1 MLSRLAI
8 PVSVVSLLS
17 VLIASRAG
25 AQITIE
31 NPQPDSVQ
39 SGIGLISG
47 WACDAERI
55 EFHISDGTRLQAAYG
70 TYREDTREVCGDTD
84 NGFSLLVNWN
94 NFGQG
99 LRVLQIFVDGEQPLN
114 DKGHAIHLVL
124 FGINTL
130 GEEFLRGV
138 SGSHT
143 IPDFPTPGASRTL
156 RWQQAQQNFVI
167 TADSASRPSDGGMS
181 GEAPHIL
188 ENPSPGTFQSGVGV
202 ISGWTCDAETIEISF
217 DGGPRIQ
224 AGTGTIREDTQGVC
238 GDTNNGFGLLYNWN
252 HLGDGPHTV
261 TAYADGVEFA
271 RVNVTVTTLGEEFR
285 RGIRREVTMP
295 DFPDFGTDVVLRW
308 QEAQQNFAIVDA
320 RPSQALYEASPDRLA
335 LSHPDYCRDEGPCG
349 IGQGDCDTHDECA
362 RSLLCARGV
371 GEVYGLP
378 GADICERP
386 SVFFTWFTNE
396 FHKDRGWDASDTR
409 PWGIWGHAAA
419 PFAYAYTFDE
429 DGLVDE
435 DGLAERLA
443 IEACES
449 EAQNLEVAPT
459 RRINCRLSQS
469 GGGDEYAV
477 GMCLTQGQ
485 RLGVDVVTR
494 SRSLP
499 ASPTTSEYY
508 LQDPRDQIRQTC
520 EELAAG
526 EERHQVTL
534 LTPELQP
541 TCSLQLS
548 EGVEASIAAN
558 EPIEAVCSASGAYTG
573 RIPADWPRQ

>member
-1 MLSRLAI
+1 MLSRLVI

-17 VLIASRAG
+17 VIIASRVG

-55 EFHISDGTRLQAAYG
+55 EFSVSSGPRLQAAYG

-99 LRVLQIFVDGEQPLN
+99 SRLLQIYVDGERPLN
-114 DKGHAIHLVL
+114 DKGHSTHHVL

-167 TADSASRPSDGGMS
+167 TADSSNRPSDGGMS
-181 GEAPHIL
+181 GEVPHIL

-202 ISGWTCDAETIEISF
+202 ISGWACDAETIEISF
-217 DGGPRIQ
+217 DGGPRIP

-285 RGIRREVTMP
+285 RGIRREVTVP

-308 QEAQQNFAIVDA
+308 QEARQNFAIVDA
-320 RPSQALYEASPDRLA
+320 GPSPALYEASLDRLA

-362 RSLLCARGV
+362 RSLVCARGV
-371 GEVYGLP
+371 GEIYGLP

-386 SVFFTWFTNE
+386 SVFTWFIYA
-396 FHKDRGWDASDTR
+396 FYKDRGWDESNTR

-419 PFAYAYTFDE
+419 PFAYQYIFGDRFSR
-429 DGLVDE
+429 D
-435 DGLAERLA
+435 LAKEV
-443 IEACES
+443 CES
-449 EAQNLEVAPT
+449 EVQNLEVAPT
-459 RRINCRLSQS
+459 RRINCQFSQS
-469 GGGDEYAV
+469 GSSDEYAV
-477 GMCLTQGQ
+477 GMCLTQGR
-485 RLGVDVVTR
+485 RLGVDVLTR
-494 SRSLP
+494 SRNFSP
-499 ASPTTSEYY
+499 SPTTSEYY

-526 EERHQVTL
+526 DDRHQVTF
-534 LTPELQP
+534 LTSELQP

-548 EGVEASIAAN
+548 EGVDASIAAN
-558 EPIEAVCSASGAYTG
+558 EPIEAVCTASGAYTG
-573 RIPADWPRQ
+573 RIPADWSRQ

>member
-8 PVSVVSLLS
+8 PVAVVSLLS
-17 VLIASRAG
+17 VIMAARVG

-39 SGIGLISG
+39 SGIGIISG

-55 EFHISDGTRLQAAYG
+55 EFIVSGGTRLQAAYG
-70 TYREDTREVCGDTD
+70 TPREDTLDECGDTD

-94 NFGQG
+94 NFGHG
-99 LRVLQIFVDGEQPLN
+99 SRLLVPYVDGERILN
-114 DKGHAIHLVL
+114 DKGHSTHHVS
-124 FGINTL
+124 FSVNTL

-143 IPDFPTPGASRTL
+143 IPDFPTPGASHTL

-188 ENPSPGTFQSGVGV
+188 ENPSPGTFQSGVDV
-202 ISGWTCDAETIEISF
+202 ISGWACDAETIEISF

-224 AGTGTIREDTQGVC
+224 AGTGTIREDTQEVC
-238 GDTNNGFGLLYNWN
+238 GDTDNGFGLLYNWN

-285 RGIRREVTMP
+285 RGIRREVTVP
-295 DFPDFGTDVVLRW
+295 DFPDVGTDVVLEW
-308 QEAQQNFAIVDA
+308 QEARQNFAIVDA
-320 RPSQALYEASPDRLA
+320 RPALALYEVSPDRLA
-335 LSHPDYCRDEGPCG
+335 LGHPDYCRDEEPCG

-362 RSLLCARGV
+362 RSLVCARGV
-371 GEVYGLP
+371 GEQYGIP

-386 SVFFTWFTNE
+386 SVFAWFTNA
-396 FHKDRGWDASDTR
+396 FYKDRGWDASDTR
-409 PWGIWGHAAA
+409 HWGIWGHAAA
-419 PFAYAYTFDE
+419 PFAYEYTFGDRFS
-429 DGLVDE
+429 
-435 DGLAERLA
+435 ARLA
-443 IEACES
+443 KKICES
-449 EAQNLEVAPT
+449 ESQNLEVEPT
-459 RRINCRLSQS
+459 RGINCQSAQS

-477 GMCLTQGQ
+477 GMCLTQGR
-485 RLGVDVVTR
+485 RLGVDVLIR
-494 SRSLP
+494 SRNF
-499 ASPTTSEYY
+499 SPSPHTSEYY

-526 EERHQVTL
+526 DDRHQVTF

-548 EGVEASIAAN
+548 EGVETSIAAN
-558 EPIEAVCSASGAYTG
+558 EPIEAVCTTSGAYTG

>member
-8 PVSVVSLLS
+8 PVSIVSLLS
-17 VLIASRAG
+17 VIIASRVG

-39 SGIGLISG
+39 SGIGIISG

-70 TYREDTREVCGDTD
+70 TPREDTREVCGDTD

-99 LRVLQIFVDGEQPLN
+99 LRLLLPYVDGERILN
-114 DKGHAIHLVL
+114 DKGHSTHHVL
-124 FGINTL
+124 FSINTL

-143 IPDFPTPGASRTL
+143 IPDFPTSGASRTL

-181 GEAPHIL
+181 GEVPHIL
-188 ENPSPGTFQSGVGV
+188 ENPQPGTFQSGVGV
-202 ISGWTCDAETIEISF
+202 ISGWACDAETIEISF
-217 DGGPRIQ
+217 DGGPRIP
-224 AGTGTIREDTQGVC
+224 AGPGTLRGDTQGVC
-238 GDTNNGFGLLYNWN
+238 GDTDNGFGLLYNWN
-252 HLGDGPHTV
+252 DLGDGPHMV
-261 TAYADGVEFA
+261 TAYADGEEFA
-271 RVNVTVTTLGEEFR
+271 RVTVTVTTLGEEFR
-285 RGIRREVTMP
+285 RGIRREVTVP
-295 DFPDFGTDVVLRW
+295 DFPDVGTDVVLQW
-308 QEAQQNFAIVDA
+308 QEARQNFAIIDA
-320 RPSQALYEASPDRLA
+320 GPSPALYETSPDRLS

-362 RSLLCARGV
+362 RSLVCARGV
-371 GEVYGLP
+371 GEIYGLP

-386 SVFFTWFTNE
+386 SVFTWFHNE

-419 PFAYAYTFDE
+419 PFAYQYTFGDRFA
-429 DGLVDE
+429 D
-435 DGLAERLA
+435 RLA

-449 EAQNLEVAPT
+449 EAQNLEVEPT
-459 RRINCRLSQS
+459 RGINCRLSQS

-485 RLGVDVVTR
+485 RLGVDVLVR
-494 SRSLP
+494 SRNFSP
-499 ASPTTSEYY
+499 SPTTSEYY

-526 EERHQVTL
+526 DDRHQVTF
-534 LTPELQP
+534 LTPELQA

-548 EGVEASIAAN
+548 EGVDASIAAN
-558 EPIEAVCSASGAYTG
+558 EPIEATCTASGAYTG

>member
-1 MLSRLAI
+1 MLSRLTI

-17 VLIASRAG
+17 VIIAPRVQ

-39 SGIGLISG
+39 SGIGIISG
-47 WACDAERI
+47 YACDAERI
-55 EFHISDGTRLQAAYG
+55 EFIISGGTRLQAAYG
-70 TYREDTREVCGDTD
+70 TIREDTLEACGDTD

-94 NFGQG
+94 NFGHR
-99 LRVLQIFVDGEQPLN
+99 LRVLMPYVDGERILN
-114 DKGHAIHLVL
+114 EEGHSTHHVL
-124 FGINTL
+124 FSINTL

-167 TADSASRPSDGGMS
+167 TADSSSRPSDGGMS
-181 GEAPHIL
+181 GEVPHIL

-202 ISGWTCDAETIEISF
+202 ISGWACDAQTIEISF
-217 DGGPRIQ
+217 DGEPRLQ
-224 AGTGTIREDTQGVC
+224 AGTGTLRGDTQGVC
-238 GDTNNGFGLLYNWN
+238 GDTDNGFGLLYNWN
-252 HLGDGPHTV
+252 LLGDGPHTV

-271 RVNVTVTTLGEEFR
+271 RVNVTVSTLGAEFR
-285 RGIRREVTMP
+285 RDIDREVTIP
-295 DFPDFGTDVVLRW
+295 DFPDVGTDVLLQW
-308 QEAQQNFAIVDA
+308 QEARQNFAIIDA
-320 RPSQALYEASPDRLA
+320 RPSPALYDPSPDRLA
-335 LSHPDYCRDEGPCG
+335 LGHPDYCSDEEPCG

-362 RSLLCARGV
+362 RSLVCARGV
-371 GEVYGLP
+371 GEVYDLP

-386 SVFFTWFTNE
+386 SVFAWFTNSSY
-396 FHKDRGWDASDTR
+396 KDRGWDESNTR

-419 PFAYAYTFDE
+419 PFAYEYTFGDKFS
-429 DGLVDE
+429 
-435 DGLAERLA
+435 ARLA

-449 EAQNLEVAPT
+449 EAQNLEIEPT
-459 RRINCRLSQS
+459 RRINCHLTQS

-485 RLGVDVVTR
+485 RLGVEVLTR
-494 SRSLP
+494 SRSFSP
-499 ASPTTSEYY
+499 SPTTSEYY
-508 LQDPRDQIRQTC
+508 LQDPRDQIRETC
-520 EELAAG
+520 EELQNWSG
-526 EERHQVTL
+526 SDRHQVTF

-548 EGVEASIAAN
+548 EGVDTSIAAN
-558 EPIEAVCSASGAYTG
+558 EPIEAVCTASGAHTG
-573 RIPADWPRQ
+573 TVPVDWPRQ